1 MICRVHG
8 ILERIESGKA
18 ELDMGDGLHYEVL
31 LSAWAQ
37 QQLSGLDGQP
47 VTLYTLHF
55 LEGSAQGSTF
65 VPRLA
70 GFLSETDKRFFEL
83 FTTVKGIGPKKALG
97 CLVYSSDQLAGAIA
111 ERDVK
116 LIQTLPGVGKRM
128 AETIIATLHGK
139 VDEFVGEAAV
149 AAGDGSVARA
159 AVPGGPPREALDVLM
174 QLGESRANATAWI
187 DQAMVQNPELDD
199 AQQIIAAALRIKS
212 GVK

>member
-8 ILERIESGKA
+8 ILEQLGKGKA
-18 ELDMGDGLHYEVL
+18 ELDMGDGLHYEIL
-31 LSAWAQ
+31 LSAWTY

-47 VTLYTLHF
+47 VTFHTLHF

-65 VPRLA
+65 LPRLA
-70 GFLSETDKRFFEL
+70 GFLTETDKQFFEL
-83 FTTVKGIGPKKALG
+83 FTTVKGIGAKKALG
-97 CLVYSSDQLAGAIA
+97 CLVYGSEQLAAAIA

-116 LIQTLPGVGKRM
+116 LIQTMPGVGKRM

-139 VDEFVGEAAV
+139 VDGFLGEAAAPGDRT
-149 AAGDGSVARA
+149 AARTTL
-159 AVPGGPPREALDVLM
+159 PGGPPREALEVLL

-187 DQAMVQNPELDD
+187 DQAMVRQPELDD

-212 GVK
+212 GI